1 MIFTQHNIWIL
12 IIYLLGIVTITI
24 ITVFVSQKL
33 INKNSNLSSLQTST
47 NSQKSQIDTLENN
60 VESQKN
66 RN

>member
-24 ITVFVSQKL
+24 ITVFVTQKL